1 MFGCQYGCINVLACD
16 EFIHEKWSLYDL
28 IVSVSLLQHEMA
40 HRMLMLMYV
49 CIIY

>member
-16 EFIHEKWSLYDL
+16 DFIHEKWPLHGL
-28 IVSVSLLQHEMA
+28 IVSVSLLEHGMT
-40 HRMLMLMYV
+40 HYMLMLTYV